1 MILITGSTGF
11 VGMNLLKEL
20 LKDNNNVVALYRSEV
35 KKKKVEDFLNDIDC
49 NNIIWRKSDIND
61 IVSLEDA
68 FEGIKKVYH
77 CAGFISFS
85 ISDREKLNKV
95 NIQGTENI
103 VNLCID
109 KKIHKLIH
117 LSSISALGEQ
127 TSGVNITEKT
137 KYYESKYTSPYSNS
151 KYNAELEIWRGIE
164 EGVNSVIVSPG
175 IILGKSIKGDSP
187 QSKIEKMIT
196 QSPLCFYTKG
206 KSGFVNISDVVN
218 ISIALMNS
226 SISNEKFILVAKN
239 LSFKSVICQLK
250 KRLKIK
256 KEIVSVRKIIFYLI
270 LFFDFILSFL
280 WFKKRYL
287 SLSLI
292 KSLFNKNE
300 YDGEKI
306 TKFLPNFNYKQI

>member
-1 MILITGSTGF
+1 
-11 VGMNLLKEL
+11 
-20 LKDNNNVVALYRSEV
+20 
-35 KKKKVEDFLNDIDC
+35 
-49 NNIIWRKSDIND
+49 
-61 IVSLEDA
+61 
-68 FEGIKKVYH
+68 
-77 CAGFISFS
+77 
-85 ISDREKLNKV
+85 
-95 NIQGTENI
+95 
-103 VNLCID
+103 
-109 KKIHKLIH
+109 
-117 LSSISALGEQ
+117 
-127 TSGVNITEKT
+127 
-137 KYYESKYTSPYSNS
+137 
-151 KYNAELEIWRGIE
+151 
-164 EGVNSVIVSPG
+164 
-175 IILGKSIKGDSP
+175 
-187 QSKIEKMIT
+187 MIT

-218 ISIALMNS
+218 TSIALMNS